1 MALKIYKMDPRLH
14 DKLLLF
20 LSINQPHWFSAQ
32 KLNEACSKGAK
43 LSKRKLN
50 EAHG

>member
-1 MALKIYKMDPRLH
+1 MALKIYKMDPRLR
-14 DKLLLF
+14 DNLLLF
-20 LSINQPHWFSAQ
+20 FKYKPISFSAQ